1 MLCASPPA
9 GKGHYGTVY
18 KARNKRTGRV
28 VAVKK
33 IEIARTRKSSLKAE
47 VMVLRDVGHHDNI
60 VGLLDVF
67 ITGTHVLLVLEMA
80 TGGELFDRLVNDG
93 PYSEK
98 KASFHVGSIAGALG
112 YLHSKGIV
120 HRDLKPENLL
130 LSDKSPDAILK
141 IADFGLSK
149 ILDTGSGQVE
159 MGTVC
164 GTWAYCAPEV
174 RQTIIGHRAHYTAAV
189 DMWSLGVIMYVMMV
203 AYHPFD
209 PSGP

>member
-1 MLCASPPA
+1 MSVFFPVLCAVWPGFSFLRWVLCASPPA

-98 KASFHVGSIAGALG
+98 KASFHVGSIAGALAF
-112 YLHSKGIV
+112 LHAKGIV

-130 LSDKSPDAILK
+130 LSDKGPDAVLK
-141 IADFGLSK
+141 IADFGLSA
-149 ILDTGSGQVE
+149 ILLRNTLFSD
-159 MGTVC
+159 
-164 GTWAYCAPEV
+164 ANALHCAQLRP
-174 RQTIIGHRAHYTAAV
+174 RGLTLA
-189 DMWSLGVIMYVMMV
+189 
-203 AYHPFD
+203 
-209 PSGP
+209 